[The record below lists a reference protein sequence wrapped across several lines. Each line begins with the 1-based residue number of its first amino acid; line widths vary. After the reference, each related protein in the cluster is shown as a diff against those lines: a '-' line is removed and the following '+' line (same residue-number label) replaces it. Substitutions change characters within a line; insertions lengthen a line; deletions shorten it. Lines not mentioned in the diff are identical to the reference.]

1 MSCQVAIYAR
11 VSSEQQATAG
21 TIQSQI
27 SALQERV
34 AADGCT
40 LHDELRFVDDG
51 FSGSTLVRPA
61 LERLRDMAAAGAVD
75 RVYVHSP
82 DRLVRNYAHQ
92 VVLIEELMRAGVEV
106 VFLNRALGKTPE
118 DDLLLQVQGMM
129 SEYER
134 KKIMERSRRGKLH
147 AAKAGSVNVLSC
159 APYGY
164 RYLTKY
170 EGGGRAQME
179 LVPEQVEIVKQIF
192 EWIGRDRL
200 SIGEV
205 CRRLVAQGVPTA
217 KGKGVWDR
225 THVWAMLRNPAYKGT
240 AAFGKTRQGPMRKR
254 LNPGRGQSEQPR
266 RAHSIYDVPSE
277 EWHLVPVPAIVTP
290 ELFESAQ
297 EQLKENRE
305 QARVRRHGA
314 TYLLQGLVKCKQC
327 GYSLYGK
334 PVSIKSSKGKR
345 RDYAYYR
352 CIGTDAF
359 RFQGT
364 RICQTKQIRTDK
376 LDEVVWAAAQDVMA
390 HPQRLETEYRRRLQG
405 STQNED
411 DAQAHLQGEMAKV
424 RRSIARLID
433 SYTEGL
439 LEKAEF
445 EPRIKGQKQRLA
457 ALEVSE
463 KQIADAAQLKQEL
476 RAVLEQ
482 LEGFAARIKD
492 GLDTADWHTRRDLI
506 RTLVKRVEID
516 HDEVHIVFRIGSLPS
531 PAGGSDGQI
540 LQHCGR
546 GDDAALGSPRKH
558 RRFPAILQHSR
569 LQPEPQQLQHP
580 TIRDSPRHALQKEF
594 VIDAPEVIPNISIK
608 HMIEP
613 LCPQLSQGFQG
624 LHGPTLRTESVG
636 MLPEIC
642 LEQRFDHELGR
653 HLDDPIPYRWNA
665 QRTLLT
671 IRLGDVS
678 PQHRLRSILA
688 CPQVVLDAFQEG
700 FHALLLDARDRLMID
715 SRRTFV
721 PSYTLPGFPQDVTP
735 VDAVI
740 QSVES
745 SPRSTLGPSPQT
757 ALKLS
762 HFVR

>member
-1 MSCQVAIYAR
+1 MSSQVAIYAR

-27 SALQERV
+27 AALQERIV
-34 AADGCT
+34 TDGHT
-40 LHDELRFVDDG
+40 LPDELHFIDDG

-75 RVYVHSP
+75 RLYVHSP

-92 VVLIEELMRAGVEV
+92 VVLIEELMRAGVEI

-192 EWIGRDRL
+192 EWIGRDRF

-225 THVWAMLRNPAYKGT
+225 TQVWGMLRNPAYKGT
-240 AAFGKTRQGPMRKR
+240 AAFGKTRLGPMRKR
-254 LNPGRGQSEQPR
+254 LNPWRGQSEQPR
-266 RAHSIYDVPSE
+266 RAHSTYDVPPE
-277 EWHLVPVPAIVTP
+277 EWHLVPVPAIVSP
-290 ELFESAQ
+290 ELFEAVQ

-305 QARVRRHGA
+305 QARVRRRGA

-364 RICQTKQIRTDK
+364 RICATKQIRTDK
-376 LDEVVWAAAQDVMA
+376 LDEAVWEAVQDVMA

-405 STQNED
+405 STQNEE

-457 ALEVSE
+457 SLEARE
-463 KQIADAAQLKQEL
+463 KQMLDAAHLQQEL
-476 RAVLEQ
+476 RAVLEE
-482 LEGFAARIKD
+482 LEGFAVRIKD

-531 PAGGSDGQI
+531 PTGGSDDQS
-540 LQHCGR
+540 LQHRRRRNFAVAGKHLPPRGPGR
-546 GDDAALGSPRKH
+546 VV
-558 RRFPAILQHSR
+558 
-569 LQPEPQQLQHP
+569 
-580 TIRDSPRHALQKEF
+580 RD
-594 VIDAPEVIPNISIK
+594 
-608 HMIEP
+608 
-613 LCPQLSQGFQG
+613 
-624 LHGPTLRTESVG
+624 
-636 MLPEIC
+636 
-642 LEQRFDHELGR
+642 GR
-653 HLDDPIPYRWNA
+653 E
-665 QRTLLT
+665 T
-671 IRLGDVS
+671 
-678 PQHRLRSILA
+678 
-688 CPQVVLDAFQEG
+688 
-700 FHALLLDARDRLMID
+700 
-715 SRRTFV
+715 
-721 PSYTLPGFPQDVTP
+721 
-735 VDAVI
+735 
-740 QSVES
+740 
-745 SPRSTLGPSPQT
+745 
-757 ALKLS
+757 
-762 HFVR
+762 

>member
-1 MSCQVAIYAR
+1 MSSQVAIYAR

-27 SALQERV
+27 AALQERV
-34 AADGCT
+34 AADGHT
-40 LHDELRFVDDG
+40 LQDELRFVDDG

-61 LERLRDMAAAGAVD
+61 LERLRDMAAAGALD
-75 RVYVHSP
+75 RLYVHSP

-147 AAKAGSVNVLSC
+147 AAKAGSVNVLAG

-179 LVPEQVEIVKQIF
+179 LVPEQAEVVKRVF
-192 EWIGRDRL
+192 EWVGRDRC
-200 SIGEV
+200 SIGEA
-205 CRRLVAQGVPTA
+205 CRRLTAQGITTA
-217 KGKGVWDR
+217 KGKGTWDR
-225 THVWAMLRNPAYKGT
+225 TQVWAMLRNPAYKGT
-240 AAFGKTRQGPMRKR
+240 AAFGKTRLGPMRKR
-254 LNPGRGQSEQPR
+254 LNPGRGHSEQPR
-266 RAHSIYDVPSE
+266 RAHSVYDVPPE

-290 ELFESAQ
+290 ELFEAAQ

-305 QARVRRHGA
+305 QARVRRRGA

-334 PVSIKSSKGKR
+334 PVSIKSSKGKQ

-352 CIGTDAF
+352 CIGTDAY

-376 LDEVVWAAAQDVMA
+376 LDEAVWAAVQDIMA

-405 STQNED
+405 TTQNEE

-439 LEKAEF
+439 LDKAEF

-457 ALEVSE
+457 ALEARE
-463 KQIADAAQLKQEL
+463 KQLADAAHLQQEL
-476 RAVLEQ
+476 RAVLEE
-482 LEGFAARIKD
+482 LEGFADRIKD

-531 PAGGSDGQI
+531 PTDGLDGQS
-540 LQHCGR
+540 LQHRGR
-546 GDDAALGSPRKH
+546 RNDPTLWCASFRMCNAP
-558 RRFPAILQHSR
+558 FIQHSR
-569 LQPEPQQLQHP
+569 
-580 TIRDSPRHALQKEF
+580 
-594 VIDAPEVIPNISIK
+594 
-608 HMIEP
+608 IEP
-613 LCPQLSQGFQG
+613 FANQAPQDAVPHPQVQDFPQLFVSQSI
-624 LHGPTLRTESVG
+624 E
-636 MLPEIC
+636 
-642 LEQRFDHELGR
+642 
-653 HLDDPIPYRWNA
+653 
-665 QRTLLT
+665 
-671 IRLGDVS
+671 
-678 PQHRLRSILA
+678 ILA
-688 CPQVVLDAFQEG
+688 DVHVQHIASP
-700 FHALLLDARDRLMID
+700 HAHQALPDRLQRQG
-715 SRRTFV
+715 RRMT
-721 PSYTLPGFPQDVTP
+721 Y
-735 VDAVI
+735 
-740 QSVES
+740 
-745 SPRSTLGPSPQT
+745 SP
-757 ALKLS
+757 
-762 HFVR
+762 